1 MAMAKC
7 SGSRPAWAS
16 ASRMTRDLAG
26 EVLGRRRAGADPA
39 VAEARGAPKRGL
51 AAGAEPDR
59 RPGPLDRPRLQPRAR
74 EAQELAVE
82 RDLVAAPQRAH
93 DLDALDEPAHRA
105 VGREAEGRDVL
116 VRRRAEADADRE
128 PPARQAVERRDLLR
142 EQDRLAAVHHD
153 DRDAEPDVAR
163 HGGRVREHLQAV
175 EQRRPRGR
183 AADGAVERPQPA
195 EPERLGAAR
204 RRCPPAAGRG
214 RRSSAAG
221 RPRSGARPWA
231 PEPNGAGPDAL
242 TTRSRPPRRST
253 MASNARPLTSS
264 ALECRGCL
272 DASKRDHPRPA
283 SAPCS
288 PCCSS
293 ASSSSSST
301 CPSSTSRCPRCR
313 TACTSGRPACNG
325 SSTATRS
332 PTPASCSSAAASPT

>member
-1 MAMAKC
+1 MAMAKR

-39 VAEARGAPKRGL
+39 VAEARGAPERGL

-59 RPGPLDRPRLQPRAR
+59 RPRPLDRPRLQPRAR

-93 DLDALDEPAHRA
+93 DLDALDEPPNRA

-116 VRRRAEADADRE
+116 VRRRAEADADGE
-128 PPARQAVERRDLLR
+128 PPAGEAVERRDLLR

-153 DRDAEPDVAR
+153 DGDAEPDVAR

-195 EPERLGAAR
+195 EPERLGTGGVDAHR
-204 RRCPPAAGRG
+204 PRVDG

-231 PEPNGAGPDAL
+231 QEPNGAGPG
-242 TTRSRPPRRST
+242 RPDPAVPSSARST
-253 MASNARPLTSS
+253 MASNAGP
-264 ALECRGCL
+264 
-272 DASKRDHPRPA
+272 
-283 SAPCS
+283 
-288 PCCSS
+288 
-293 ASSSSSST
+293 
-301 CPSSTSRCPRCR
+301 
-313 TACTSGRPACNG
+313 
-325 SSTATRS
+325 
-332 PTPASCSSAAASPT
+332 